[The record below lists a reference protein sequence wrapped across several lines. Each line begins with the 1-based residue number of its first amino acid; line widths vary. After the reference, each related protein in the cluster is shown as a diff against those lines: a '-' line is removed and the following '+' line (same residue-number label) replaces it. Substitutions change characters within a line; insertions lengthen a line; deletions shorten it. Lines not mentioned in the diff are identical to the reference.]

1 MKRTSNLR
9 ASLVLA
15 VFIACISCDQVNQE
29 TLENANCDGLV
40 DGVYEFPAL
49 PANHRMS
56 QDGVTAFWQIPAGVL
71 ECISTEGLVLT
82 NLNYPGASLILASSS
97 TIQNGYIAAVR
108 TRFNGA
114 AELETRP
121 DRGSAL
127 VEVYKKVDP
136 LAYGA
141 NWTEVQK
148 GDLAFEIMYLE
159 VIIGQYAHLEAMT
172 PAEKHVLATALLTN
186 LDRKKESDVHGGL
199 GQMTTTAVMMRMM
212 KNDKFPPFMQ
222 VYDSEN
228 PVWQGLEGF
237 SFASAETIELVKQLS
252 KDYLGT
258 LKP

>member
-1 MKRTSNLR
+1 MKRISNLR

-15 VFIACISCDQVNQE
+15 AFIACASCDQVNQE
-29 TLENANCDGLV
+29 TLENANCEGLV

-108 TRFNGA
+108 TRLNGA
-114 AELETRP
+114 AELEKRP
-121 DRGSAL
+121 DGGTAL
-127 VEVYKKVDP
+127 VEVYSRVDP

-141 NWTEVQK
+141 NWTDVQK
-148 GDLAFEIMYLE
+148 GDFSFGIMYLE
-159 VIIGQYAHLEAMT
+159 VIIGQYSNLEVMT
-172 PAEKHVLATALLTN
+172 HAEKHRLVTALLKN
-186 LDRKKESDVHGGL
+186 LDRKKESEIHGGL
-199 GQMTTTAVMMRMM
+199 GQATTTAVLMRMM
-212 KNDKFPPFMQ
+212 KNDKFTPFMQ
-222 VYDSEN
+222 VYDSN
-228 PVWQGLEGF
+228 SPTWQGLEGF
-237 SFASAETIELVKQLS
+237 SFATAETIELVRQLS
-252 KDYLGT
+252 QDFLAT